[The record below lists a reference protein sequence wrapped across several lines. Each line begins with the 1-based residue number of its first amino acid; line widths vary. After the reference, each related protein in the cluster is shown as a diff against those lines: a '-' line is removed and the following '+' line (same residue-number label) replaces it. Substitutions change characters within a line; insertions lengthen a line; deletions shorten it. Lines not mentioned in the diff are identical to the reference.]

1 MMNIKE
7 ILENHKKWLHGEG
20 GCRAILRGADLR
32 HANLNDADLSDAD
45 LRHAILRGADLRH
58 ANLNDAILRGANLW
72 DCNGNQKQI
81 KSLFMFEKYMV
92 AYTSEY
98 LQIGCENHRIS
109 EWWEFDDE
117 RIARMDEGALDW
129 WKENKAFIRS
139 VIEKYPA
146 VPTW

>member
-1 MMNIKE
+1 MNIKE

-20 GCRAILRGADLR
+20 GCRAILSG
-32 HANLNDADLSDAD
+32 AD
-45 LRHAILRGADLRH
+45 LRHAILRDADLRH
-58 ANLNDAILRGANLW
+58 ANLSGAILSGADLRGANLW